1 MTSITSMPGMFKI
14 LPNLYLST
22 YNQVRLSTDEFF
34 QINCTKDLPMV
45 RTHGMR
51 IAVHDD
57 PYEAYTMLTKLTET
71 MQTIDAE
78 LAKPDRKVVVHC
90 LAAVSRS
97 PTVICAYL
105 MWSRGMTLEDAI
117 KYVREIR
124 SEVFMFSNNFLE
136 ALETF
141 ESQLKKQKAK

>member
-1 MTSITSMPGMFKI
+1 MMPGMFEI

-22 YNQVRLSTDEFF
+22 YNQVRLSTDDFF
-34 QINCTKDLPMV
+34 QVNCTKDLPMV

-57 PYEAYTMLTKLTET
+57 PYEAYAMLTKLTEA
-71 MQTIDAE
+71 MKTIDAE
-78 LAKPDRKVVVHC
+78 LAKPGRKVVVHC

-105 MWSRGMTLEDAI
+105 MWSRGMTLDDAI
-117 KYVREIR
+117 KYVRSIR
-124 SEVFMFSNNFLE
+124 PEAFTFSTNFKE

-141 ESQLKKQKAK
+141 ESQLKNKRDHV